1 MNFAINQ
8 TFLSSAFAV
17 SVALHGVALAVLTHT
32 VFTNQNHF
40 LQIVRPE
47 SPIVKTIEVSLKSIS
62 PTAHENDQIDA
73 AIHKKLA
80 VPPQSIPR
88 KPIPTKAATTEQAQ
102 KPARTMTLAKQP
114 YENKKTKATKQPKI
128 NNPKL
133 PTIEKPDILLSK
145 AINRNFKTHR
155 NVTVSDQP
163 KPILTKAT
171 TPIEQRPLNNAKTGY
186 DGNNPAINKPS
197 APAGSLMAANLTY
210 HASGISSTLPPL
222 LKSRQ
227 PDYPEEARWEERTGK
242 AILKFK
248 ISGQGSVLE
257 PQITKSSGHRDL
269 DMAAIRAIQF
279 WRFKAKEMQAA
290 TQWYQYSFRFELN

>member
-32 VFTNQNHF
+32 VFSNQNHF
-40 LQIVRPE
+40 LQTVRPE
-47 SPIVKTIEVSLKSIS
+47 SPIIKTIEVSLKSIS

-73 AIHKKLA
+73 AIQKKLA

-88 KPIPTKAATTEQAQ
+88 KPIPTKAAKTEQAQ
-102 KPARTMTLAKQP
+102 KPAKTVTLAKQP
-114 YENKKTKATKQPKI
+114 YENKKTKATKQSKI
-128 NNPKL
+128 NKPKQAS
-133 PTIEKPDILLSK
+133 IEKPDILLSK
-145 AINRNFKTHR
+145 DGNQNFKTHR
-155 NVTVSDQP
+155 NVTLADQS

-171 TPIEQRPLNNAKTGY
+171 TPIEQRPLNNAKTGD
-186 DGNNPAINKPS
+186 DGNNPAMKKPS
-197 APAGSLMAANLTY
+197 APAGSLMTTNLTN
-210 HASGISSTLPPL
+210 HASGISSALPPL